1 MIKEFL
7 NNPSQQKFIA
17 DALDLLAEI
26 AASAATEKGFHEDE
40 EQILQSIARVTQL
53 EQDKEAYLKQTQWA
67 QGCILQAE
75 LARQMSEIAEAV
87 EAVRKPGPD
96 HHLPEFS
103 NFLVEEAD
111 AIIRIC
117 DTVGKRKLPIG
128 RVVVAK
134 MLYNLSRPHKHGKL
148 S

>member
-1 MIKEFL
+1 ML
-7 NNPSQQKFIA
+7 T
-17 DALDLLAEI
+17 EI
-26 AASAATEKGFHEDE
+26 AASAAAAKGFCEDE
-40 EQILQSIARVTQL
+40 KQL
-53 EQDKEAYLKQTQWA
+53 IEFLNQGDKDTTWIDSA
-67 QGCILQAE
+67 ILQAE

-103 NFLVEEAD
+103 NFIVEEAD

-117 DTVGKRKLPIG
+117 DTVGKRKLPLG
-128 RVVVAK
+128 QAVVAK
-134 MLYNLSRPHKHGKL
+134 LIYNLSRPHKHGKQ